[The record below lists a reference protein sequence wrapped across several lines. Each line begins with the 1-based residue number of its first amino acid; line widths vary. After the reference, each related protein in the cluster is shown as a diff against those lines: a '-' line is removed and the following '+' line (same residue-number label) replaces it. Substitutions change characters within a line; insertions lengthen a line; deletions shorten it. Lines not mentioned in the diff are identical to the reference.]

1 MLIQAEN
8 IDLLTL
14 LNPYDLSSARFG
26 ADILRQMKSALQS
39 GDTVEYIY
47 KYQNGEKKYSL
58 TLKGDNLV
66 WDPMG

>member
-47 KYQNGEKKYSL
+47 KPVYLGEVAGTRQL
-58 TLKGDNLV
+58 
-66 WDPMG
+66 